1 MTVIHIRFTWFKAKT
16 SPKMEFYIQFNIVHL
31 QYKNFS
37 LHVTYFLLL
46 DLHVTKST
54 SNTIAMSAV
63 SLYQILS
70 KATKPLPAEPDLYFV
85 SGFLIPNIT
94 HMFSHH

>member
-1 MTVIHIRFTWFKAKT
+1 
-16 SPKMEFYIQFNIVHL
+16 MEFYIQFNIVHL

-46 DLHVTKST
+46 DLHVQHEIIAME
-54 SNTIAMSAV
+54 IAMSAV

-85 SGFLIPNIT
+85 SVFLIPNIT